1 MEQTTSTVFSTAE
14 LEDIIASLASN
25 DRELE
30 RTAAAIKAMAHP
42 LRLKLLCL
50 LGQGEMSVQ
59 RLTGHFTNTSQS
71 NISQHLSQLLERSVL
86 VNRKAGNQ
94 VFYRVR
100 DESILGLVRAIKT
113 SFCDE
118 VTYN

>member
-1 MEQTTSTVFSTAE
+1 MGTAMSPGN
-14 LEDIIASLASN
+14 LDDLIASLANN

-50 LGQGEMSVQ
+50 LGTGEMSVQ
-59 RLTGHFTNTSQS
+59 SLTANFTNTSQS

-94 VFYRVR
+94 VFYSVR
-100 DESILGLVRAIKT
+100 DQSILGLVQAIKT
-113 SFCDE
+113 SFCDQP
-118 VTYN
+118 TTFS

>member
-1 MEQTTSTVFSTAE
+1 MEEGMSTVFSTVE
-14 LEDIIASLASN
+14 LDDLIASLASN

-59 RLTGHFTNTSQS
+59 SLTAHFTNTSQS

-100 DESILGLVRAIKT
+100 DQSILGLVRAIKT

>member
-1 MEQTTSTVFSTAE
+1 MATVHDDTVDLDE
-14 LEDIIASLASN
+14 IIASLATN
-25 DRELE
+25 DRELD

-50 LGQGEMSVQ
+50 LGEGEMSVQ
-59 RLTGHFTNTSQS
+59 SLTSHFTNTSQS
-71 NISQHLSQLLERSVL
+71 NISQHLSQLLERAVL

-94 VFYRVR
+94 VFYSVR
-100 DESILGLVRAIKT
+100 DDSILGLLQAIKS

-118 VTYN
+118 TTYN